1 MSSMDHS
8 LRRVVLPEYEAERDS
23 LAACGQAAW
32 RTRLL
37 SKASLGVALL
47 LPLLVAPGW
56 VQPFSRPKLIVW
68 AGVVLCGMVCYPSE
82 VWAAWGRLPKSL
94 RVALAVWVGA
104 LSWAALFGEFASV
117 DALLLALTGVGWLG
131 LLMAARPM
139 ARHLSWALVIAGSI
153 VAAIAV
159 AQFLGADPFAAWGWV
174 PAASGNGRM
183 RVFATLG
190 NPNFVAAFLAGIF
203 PLTLSL
209 TSAAERS
216 RRWVIGAL
224 GLQCVAI
231 LATGSRAPMLAVAA
245 AVLWMSW
252 IRARRLTIFFGAVA
266 VCIVA
271 LAAVTS
277 PARSLKTTVGGRFY
291 IWKVSAP
298 HLGEHLGTGFGP
310 GGFAASFPAW
320 EARYW
325 SAVRDVDDRMFAGI
339 EDHAHNDYLEIFAD
353 YGAVGVLGF
362 ISVLA
367 VVLRIVVNR
376 RGALE
381 PMSVGASAGV
391 VALAAVALVD
401 FPFARPAE
409 SFLFWSLMALSLL
422 RPFST
427 VECER
432 NQQVE
437 TT

>member
-1 MSSMDHS
+1 
-8 LRRVVLPEYEAERDS
+8 
-23 LAACGQAAW
+23 
-32 RTRLL
+32 
-37 SKASLGVALL
+37 
-47 LPLLVAPGW
+47 
-56 VQPFSRPKLIVW
+56 
-68 AGVVLCGMVCYPSE
+68 
-82 VWAAWGRLPKSL
+82 
-94 RVALAVWVGA
+94 
-104 LSWAALFGEFASV
+104 
-117 DALLLALTGVGWLG
+117 
-131 LLMAARPM
+131 
-139 ARHLSWALVIAGSI
+139 
-153 VAAIAV
+153 
-159 AQFLGADPFAAWGWV
+159 V

-231 LATGSRAPMLAVAA
+231 LATGSRAPMLAIAA

-252 IRARRLTIFFGAVA
+252 LRARRLTIFFGAVA